1 MKKLAIILMTLTLT
15 LGLAI
20 TVAQSIALPP
30 FTNPFTEEESL
41 ERAVTNY
48 MMETDFGFT
57 PEEGGVLIPTP
68 IILKTE
74 VNADETEATV
84 YGNFWIFTYTLDG
97 KIMKTGACGENPG
110 VMKLKKND
118 GKWNVTSLEL
128 AEEGDGFDAS
138 IKKFA
143 NGDAALEADYFR
155 SSGAAEDS
163 FLPQFQ
169 RAAVLNYVQMNN
181 LDVEA
186 YQDYG
191 EKPVSIID

>member
-57 PEEGGVLIPTP
+57 AEEGGVLIPTP

-128 AEEGDGFDAS
+128 AEEGESFQSS
-138 IKKFA
+138 IKKIA
-143 NGDAALEADYFR
+143 HGDAELEADYYH
-155 SSGAAEDS
+155 SSGAGEDS

-169 RAAVLNYVQMNN
+169 RAAVLNYVKMNN

-191 EKPVSIID
+191 ADPVSIID